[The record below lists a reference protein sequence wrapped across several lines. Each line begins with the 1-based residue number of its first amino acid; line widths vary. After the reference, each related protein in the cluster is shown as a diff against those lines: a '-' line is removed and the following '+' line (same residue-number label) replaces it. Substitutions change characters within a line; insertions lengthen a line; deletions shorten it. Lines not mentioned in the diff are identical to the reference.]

1 MIPFQ
6 IFFWIWPSLDFVK
19 QLSTVLLVWLM
30 MLNIIF
36 TIVAKLVIMNLFE
49 QITLTMSVVIVCFQ
63 RSIKT
68 TFNKQ
73 PFFVRVLV

>member
-1 MIPFQ
+1 
-6 IFFWIWPSLDFVK
+6 
-19 QLSTVLLVWLM
+19 M

-63 RSIKT
+63 WSIKI